1 MANFDVTA
9 LPAYVEQRRDD
20 LLNKLVFEG
29 RTISRMRKQ
38 TGIKTKAAINYLD
51 TAPVFQDGS
60 TCGFNAQG
68 TVALT
73 QREISTGVIKVN
85 MEICPKTLL
94 GTYAEYL
101 VRMSALAE
109 AERMPFEEY
118 VLRNIVNKIKKGMEV
133 AVWQGDTA
141 SEDAGLKHFDGL
153 LKIAQNDAGVVDAA
167 ISAITTPESA
177 YNAIQ
182 QMYLAIP
189 EPALDNN
196 ARIFVSPAVF
206 RLFSVAMV
214 QKNYFHYSGAQDED
228 VREFVFP
235 GTNVR
240 VVSTEGLAGTNYMLA
255 STEENMYYG
264 TDREGDEEDIKLWF
278 SDDDDIWKLK
288 VQWNAGVQFAF
299 PDHVVLGTIAA

>member
-1 MANFDVTA
+1 MANYVVNA

-20 LLNKLVFEG
+20 LLNILVFEG

-60 TCGFNAQG
+60 ECGFNAEG
-68 TVALT
+68 TATLT

-101 VRMSALAE
+101 VRMSARAE
-109 AERMPFEEY
+109 ADRVPFEEEFI
-118 VLRNIVNKIKKGMEV
+118 RNLINKIKKGMEV
-133 AVWQGDTA
+133 AVWQGDTT
-141 SEDAGLKHFDGL
+141 SEDATLKHFDGL
-153 LKIAQNDAGVVDAA
+153 LKIAQNEEGVVDVNVGA
-167 ISAITTPESA
+167 IATPEAA

-189 EPALDNN
+189 EPALNNN

-206 RLFSVAMV
+206 RLFTVAMV

-228 VREFVFP
+228 VHEFVFP

-240 VVSTEGLAGTNYMLA
+240 VIATEGLAGTNYMLA

-264 TDREGDEEDIKLWF
+264 TDREGDVEEFKLWF
-278 SDDDDIWKLK
+278 SDDDDVWKVK

-299 PDHVVLGTIAA
+299 PDHVVLGTITA

>member
-1 MANFDVTA
+1 MANYVTTT

-20 LLNKLVFEG
+20 LLNMLVFEG
-29 RTISRMRKQ
+29 RTISKMRKQ
-38 TGIKTKAAINYLD
+38 TGIKTKAKINYLD

-60 TCGFNAQG
+60 DCGFNAEG
-68 TVALT
+68 SATLT

-85 MEICPKTLL
+85 MDICPKTLL
-94 GTYAEYL
+94 GTYAEHL

-109 AERMPFEEY
+109 ADRLPFEEEFT
-118 VLRNIVNKIKKGMEV
+118 RNLINKIKAGMEK

-141 SEDAGLKHFDGL
+141 SNDASLKHFDGL
-153 LKIAQNDAGVVDAA
+153 LKIAQNEASVVDVA
-167 ISAITTPESA
+167 IEAITTPEAA
-177 YNAIQ
+177 YAAIQ
-182 QMYLAIP
+182 KMYLAIP
-189 EPALDNN
+189 EPALNNN

-214 QKNYFHYSGAQDED
+214 NKNFYHYSGAQDED

-240 VVSTEGLAGTNYMLA
+240 VVSTEGLAGTSYMVA

-264 TDREGDEEDIKLWF
+264 TDREGDDEDFKIWF
-278 SDDDDIWKLK
+278 SEDDDVWKVK

-299 PDHVVLGTIAA
+299 PDHVVLGTIA